1 MTSSASTRSTS
12 TNKKGIQDIMATNNN
27 SIIQAAKLDAT
38 GPLYEFLDKISNQ
51 APEEQAKAMF
61 DPYAGPWRNQFVNW
75 LFTRVGRVFL
85 QQNRFEDP
93 LRVFAKESMP
103 YGGAIQMSALDY
115 IKAQPYSDEG
125 EGGDATVPLLK
136 VYRPKG
142 KTAWAWVNTRR
153 VTPVTY
159 NEAELQQAFTEPD
172 GLARFVAAVLDTPVS
187 SDNYQEY
194 LLVRSAIA
202 TFDKA
207 QPNTIY
213 REVMSAAPT
222 AKDPATD
229 FLTSLKTWANRL
241 RFPNWVRQV
250 TPGDMPNTYTDP
262 SQLVLLVTPEVA
274 ANLDTRTLQP
284 LFHWAAPVSGTG
296 TETDPLD
303 YRVIIVDDFGIPG
316 CFAALV
322 SENTL
327 NIVDVVRQ
335 TTTFYNPANLSTS
348 IFVHTQQSVFLN
360 PFEPCLLWG
369 TGDTFAA
376 AGRQTVTIT
385 QTTSGLTLTASS
397 ATVKPG
403 GTVTLSPKLT
413 GSLAASPSGSLIDPE
428 LTVAPDSAVYTV
440 EAKDAQGATVTLNSK
455 TYVDGM
461 TNVLHVGRSVPSGTV
476 LTITATA
483 TYTDPTSDSVE
494 PATPYTAT
502 TTVTVE

>member
-1 MTSSASTRSTS
+1 
-12 TNKKGIQDIMATNNN
+12 MATENN
-27 SIIQAAKLDAT
+27 SILQAAKLDAT
-38 GPLYEFLDKISNQ
+38 GPLYEFLDRVSNQ

-61 DPYAGPWRNQFVNW
+61 DPYSGPWRNQFVNW

-85 QQNRFEDP
+85 KQQRFEDP
-93 LRVFAKESMP
+93 LRVFAKDSMP
-103 YGGAIQMSALDY
+103 YGGAVQMSALDY
-115 IKAQPYSDEG
+115 IKAQPFNDAGDGG
-125 EGGDATVPLLK
+125 EATVPLLK

-153 VTPVTY
+153 VTPCSY
-159 NEAELQQAFTEPD
+159 NEAELQQAFTTSD

-207 QPNTIY
+207 QPNKIY
-213 REVMSAAPT
+213 REVMDAAPT

-250 TPGDMPNTYTDP
+250 TPGDMPNSYTDP

-296 TETDPLD
+296 TETDPLN
-303 YRVIIVDDFGIPG
+303 YRVIIIDDFGIPG

-322 SENTL
+322 SQNTL

-335 TTTFYNPANLSTS
+335 TTTFYNPATLTTS
-348 IFVHTQQSVFLN
+348 VFVHSQQSIFLN

-376 AGRQTVTIT
+376 AGRQEVTIT
-385 QTTSGLTLTASS
+385 QTTTGLELTPAASTIK
-397 ATVKPG
+397 AG
-403 GTVTLSPKLT
+403 ETVTFTPKLT
-413 GSLAASPSGSLIDPE
+413 GSLAASPAGTLISPDMS
-428 LTVAPDSAVYTV
+428 VAPDSALYAV
-440 EAKDAQGATVTLNSK
+440 EAKDAEGAAVKLGSR
-455 TYVDGM
+455 TYVDGL
-461 TNVLHVGRSVPSGTV
+461 TNTLHTSPALASGTV
-476 LTITATA
+476 LTVTATA
-483 TYTDPTSDSVE
+483 TYADPTSDSVE
-494 PATPYTAT
+494 PATPYAATAT
-502 TTVTVE
+502 VTIE

>member
-1 MTSSASTRSTS
+1 
-12 TNKKGIQDIMATNNN
+12 MATDNN

-38 GPLYEFLDKISNQ
+38 GPLYEFLDSVSNQ
-51 APEEQAKAMF
+51 APEEQARAMF

-85 QQNRFEDP
+85 QQQRFTDP
-93 LRVFAKESMP
+93 LRIFQKDSMP
-103 YGGAIQMSALDY
+103 YGGAVQMTALDY
-115 IKAQPYSDEG
+115 IKAQPYSDLDGG
-125 EGGDATVPLLK
+125 EATVPLLK

-159 NEAELQQAFTEPD
+159 NEAELQQAFTEEG

-194 LLVRSAIA
+194 LLVRSAIS
-202 TFDKA
+202 TFDRA

-213 REVMSAAPT
+213 REVMDAAPT
-222 AKDPATD
+222 AKEPATD

-250 TPGDMPNTYTDP
+250 TPGDMPNSFTDP

-284 LFHWAAPVSGTG
+284 LFHWAAPVSNTG
-296 TETDPLD
+296 SETDPLN
-303 YRVIIVDDFGIPG
+303 YRVVIIDDFGIPG

-322 SENTL
+322 SQNTL

-335 TTTFYNPANLSTS
+335 TTTFYNPANLNTS
-348 IFVHTQQSVFLN
+348 IFVHSQQSIFLN

-369 TGDTFAA
+369 TGDAFAA
-376 AGRQTVTIT
+376 AGRQKVTIT
-385 QTTSGLTLTASS
+385 QTTSGLTLTPA
-397 ATVKPG
+397 AVTIKAGETVK
-403 GTVTLSPKLT
+403 LEPKLT
-413 GSLAASPSGSLIDPE
+413 GTLAASPSGSWIDPD
-428 LTVAPDSAVYTV
+428 LKVAPDSATYTLEV
-440 EAKDAQGATVTLNSK
+440 KNASGETVKADSR
-455 TYVDGM
+455 TYVDQL
-461 TNVLHVGRSVPSGTV
+461 TNILHTSSKLETGTV
-476 LTITATA
+476 ITVTATA
-483 TYTDPTSDSVE
+483 TYSDPTADASGTSQ
-494 PATPYTAT
+494 TYTAT
-502 TTVTVE
+502 STVTIE